1 MVEILRSLHSEM
13 VRVLEAPICFFGL
26 YDAPGQTVEVIWQTH
41 DGIELAGGSF
51 PLAGGA
57 TSQAIRTGEPQL
69 IRKWSRDGPRV
80 QVQYATDRPG
90 LPESA
95 ITVPVVF
102 DEHVVGVLS
111 VQSYQPEA
119 YDADDVLLVQGI
131 AEQAAIA
138 LAAAQQR
145 SNGSTH
151 SPRGASELEAI
162 LASMSDALLVLDD
175 QGCLVRLNQAAR
187 KMLCLAD
194 STLILGCPVD
204 RPQQG
209 RWPLG
214 TQALTEQ
221 LVPIVEQLKR
231 GDAPDEEV
239 AVDLTDDRRDT
250 LPVACKA
257 SVLIKEGR
265 PAGGVMI
272 LREISRARA
281 AA

>member
-1 MVEILRSLHSEM
+1 MVGIFRSLHAEM
-13 VRVLEAPICFFGL
+13 ARVLEAPICFFGL

-41 DGIELAGGSF
+41 DGTELAGGSF

-57 TSQAIRTGEPQL
+57 TSQAIRTSEPQL
-69 IRKWSRDGPRV
+69 IRRWSREGPRV

-111 VQSYQPEA
+111 VQSYRPDA
-119 YDADDVLLVQGI
+119 YDADDLLLVQSI

-138 LAAAQQR
+138 LAAAQQSSS
-145 SNGSTH
+145 SNH
-151 SPRGASELEAI
+151 SPHGATELEAI

-194 STLILGCPVD
+194 STLILGHPVD
-204 RPQQG
+204 QPQQG

-231 GDAPDEEV
+231 GDAPAEEV
-239 AVDLTDDRRDT
+239 PVDLTDSGPDAR
-250 LPVACKA
+250 PVACKA